1 MSYFIIEVEE
11 EKKKQL
17 LGYYHSFMCENKS
30 KAESYDSLDEFKKS
44 AEYQALSGEE
54 KEHFKQ
60 YEGKKVM
67 VLVFD
72 NDEQAMNFIKQ
83 AQSKGLIKKEQ
94 AEAAIYQLN
103 EQNQSTHTMRM

>member
-1 MSYFIIEVEE
+1 
-11 EKKKQL
+11 
-17 LGYYHSFMCENKS
+17 
-30 KAESYDSLDEFKKS
+30 
-44 AEYQALSGEE
+44 
-54 KEHFKQ
+54 
-60 YEGKKVM
+60 M